1 MKEDTIQAAESINA
15 ILDAVVSINTRIP
28 DDALSA
34 GLLGTERSGHGVVI
48 RDDGLI
54 LTIGYLITDAD
65 TIWIGTDSDTVIPG
79 HAVAVD
85 FESGLGLVKPSVPV
99 NLPLVELGDAASLE
113 TNEPVFV
120 LGSGGLN
127 ETIEARV
134 IGKQEFAGRWE
145 YLLDEAV
152 YTSPAHPTWAGAALL
167 NGHGRLCGIGSLL
180 VQIPDA
186 ETSANMFVPVDCIES
201 CIDDLCRY
209 GRRNTPP
216 VPWLGLLIHD
226 EEELQVAAVYS
237 GCPADQAG
245 IQPGDVITAVEGV
258 EVDSLADFYRKL
270 RACGHA
276 GVGVSI
282 TLQRDGESA
291 EVTVITSD
299 RHAFMRK
306 GTLH

>member
-1 MKEDTIQAAESINA
+1 MKEDTTPAAESINA
-15 ILDAVVSINTRIP
+15 ILDAVVSINTQIP

-34 GLLGTERSGHGVVI
+34 GLLGTERNGHGVVI

-54 LTIGYLITDAD
+54 LTIGYLIIDAD
-65 TIWIGTDSDTVIPG
+65 TIWIGTDRDTVVPG

-85 FESGLGLVKPSVPV
+85 FESGLGLVKPSIPV
-99 NLPLVELGDAASLE
+99 NLPLVELGDADSLE
-113 TNEPVFV
+113 TSEPVFV
-120 LGSGGLN
+120 LGSGGLD

-152 YTSPAHPTWAGAALL
+152 YTSPAHPSWAGAALL
-167 NGHGRLCGIGSLL
+167 NGRGRLCGIGSLM

-186 ETSANMFVPVDCIES
+186 ETAANLFVPVDCIVS

-216 VPWLGLLIHD
+216 VPWLGILIHD
-226 EEELQVAAVYS
+226 EEGLQVAAVYS
-237 GCPADQAG
+237 DCPADQAG
-245 IQPGDVITAVEGV
+245 VQPGDIITAVGDR

-270 RACGHA
+270 RACGPA
-276 GVGVSI
+276 GTCVSLSVERSGEPVTI
-282 TLQRDGESA
+282 T
-291 EVTVITSD
+291 VTTGD
-299 RHAFMRK
+299 RNAFLKK
-306 GTLH
+306 GTIN